1 MAAVLERQRL
11 VALYEFNPSVMLA
24 EGQWPFSRQ
33 KPLAVNV
40 GEVLEVV
47 YDDGSA
53 WVFCQKLGPE
63 APLGYVPKDY
73 TVSVSEYEELLK
85 DFENQEA
92 EGSEAAKGF

>member
-40 GEVLEVV
+40 GE
-47 YDDGSA
+47 DDGA
-53 WVFCQKLGPE
+53 TGRE
-63 APLGYVPKDY
+63 PKD
-73 TVSVSEYEELLK
+73 
-85 DFENQEA
+85 ENTGVLREILPQTHHMKVEFTPDCR
-92 EGSEAAKGF
+92 GLHS